1 MPKVNAHPASQRG
14 VDGDAPP
21 LGLRL
26 MRTGFRGLRRVS
38 RPATVA
44 LLTRLFVTPRRHATP
59 EREARSLTAGEREEV
74 ALGPKRLALWRFP
87 GPNAGPES
95 QAPLALLVHGWEGRG
110 SQLAGFVA
118 PLRARGFD
126 VALFDHVGHGASHG
140 RRSSLLAMRDGVE
153 AVLAHLG
160 PARVAA
166 VVAHS
171 MGSAAVT
178 LAAERGAFRAAGG
191 PRFVYVAP
199 PYDLVRYFG
208 HYLELV
214 TGDREL
220 LPDMLRRMERRFGVA
235 VEDIHYDRLLPR
247 RNEPLLVLHST
258 DDLDVTEEAGRAVAA
273 GWPGAVFEAYAGLG
287 HRRILRSEAVQER
300 AAAFLASAAAAAPNV
315 PSP

>member
-1 MPKVNAHPASQRG
+1 MPRVNAHPASQRG

-26 MRTGFRGLRRVS
+26 VRLTFRGLRRIS
-38 RPATVA
+38 RRATVA
-44 LLTRLFVTPRRHATP
+44 ALTRLFVTPRRHPVP
-59 EREARSLTAGEREEV
+59 EREAALLAAAQRESF
-74 ALGPKRLALWRFP
+74 ALGSKSLALWRF
-87 GPNAGPES
+87 AGPGAA
-95 QAPLALLVHGWEGRG
+95 APVALLVHGWEGRG
-110 SQLAGFVA
+110 SQLGGFVA
-118 PLRARGFD
+118 PLQAAGFT

-153 AVLAHLG
+153 AALAYLG
-160 PARVAA
+160 PERVSA

-178 LAAERGAFRAAGG
+178 LSAERGAFRAPGG

-214 TGDREL
+214 VGDRDL

-247 RNEPLLVLHST
+247 RNEPLLVLHSS

-273 GWPGAVFEAYAGLG
+273 GWPGAAFEAYAGLG
-287 HRRILRSEAVQER
+287 HRRILRSEAVQGR
-300 AAAFLASAAAAAPNV
+300 AAAFLASAAAAAPNA
-315 PSP
+315 PTR